1 MLGKKVLIIEDE
13 PEIATIVSQYLQV
26 QGYSTDIADTISSCN
41 AYLEREAPDFIILD
55 LTLPDGDGI
64 ELCRRLRANMLTPIL
79 VLSARSSDTDK
90 VLALGFGADDY
101 MTKPFSLSE
110 LAARIQAHLRRL
122 NGIEAAALKQANGG
136 SGGQSGAPAV
146 SAMKPLPQLQQSSFT
161 SANAIMQTAAD
172 ANATAWPAP
181 LAQSDREPGLPLSA
195 PASTGQTRVK
205 QPLTAP
211 PATEQTS
218 ICAGELTIDKRSR
231 KVKLNNQLITLSAKE
246 FDLLY
251 FLASNPEQ
259 VFTKTQL
266 LDQVWG
272 FSSYVDDN
280 TVTVYIGRLR
290 SKLEPQAAKS
300 SYIKTVWGV
309 GYQFSPDDEK
319 EQH

>member
-1 MLGKKVLIIEDE
+1 MLGKNILIVEDK

-64 ELCRRLRANMLTPIL
+64 ELCRKLRANMLTPIL

-122 NGIEAAALKQANGG
+122 NGIEAAALEL
-136 SGGQSGAPAV
+136 SG
-146 SAMKPLPQLQQSSFT
+146 
-161 SANAIMQTAAD
+161 
-172 ANATAWPAP
+172 
-181 LAQSDREPGLPLSA
+181 REL
-195 PASTGQTRVK
+195 K
-205 QPLTAP
+205 QPLAGQALTGQPVTAP
-211 PATEQTS
+211 PATEQT
-218 ICAGELTIDKRSR
+218 IVCAGELTIDKRSH

-290 SKLEPQAAKS
+290 SKLEPHASKS

-309 GYQFSPDDEK
+309 GYQFSPDDAK
-319 EQH
+319 EQL

>member
-122 NGIEAAALKQANGG
+122 NGIEAAALKQANNG
-136 SGGQSGAPAV
+136 STGQPGAPAAGDV
-146 SAMKPLPQLQQSSFT
+146 KPLPQLQQPSLT
-161 SANAIMQTAAD
+161 SANAMQTGAD
-172 ANATAWPAP
+172 ADATAWPAP

-195 PASTGQTRVK
+195 PASTGQTRAK
-205 QPLTAP
+205 QPLTAQI
-211 PATEQTS
+211 ATEQTI

-290 SKLEPQAAKS
+290 SKLEPHAAKS

-319 EQH
+319 EQL